1 MSRAEIRNNRRKQES
16 AGIKQLCDDEK
27 CATCGKLIPFGI
39 SMMRNNYQFKRQ
51 VKGKVRY
58 YCKYS
63 CQTADEKKDPPDK
76 RRKWS
81 GRKKDT

>member
-1 MSRAEIRNNRRKQES
+1 MKNKKTVP
-16 AGIKQLCDDEK
+16 AGIKQLSMDEK

-39 SMMRNNYQFKRQ
+39 SMLRNTYQFKRQ
-51 VKGKVRY
+51 KNGKMRY

-76 RRKWS
+76 RRKWD
-81 GRKKDT
+81 RN